1 MSEVQETVPYK
12 LWRIRL
18 ESSLKF
24 RGNGEFYGEFFRWGG
39 SGEGKS
45 HATMVTY
52 PADRDEIAM
61 AHTTPIQ
68 EKLSVDDSLIIRS
81 RDPRRNPRRSSGNA
95 TRGEFD
101 ILPFSFWSSS

>member
-39 SGEGKS
+39 SGEGRAS
-45 HATMVTY
+45 MADPTY
-52 PADRDEIAM
+52 AVDGGHKVPTIASPCAPSNM
-61 AHTTPIQ
+61 PC
-68 EKLSVDDSLIIRS
+68 SLLGLHI
-81 RDPRRNPRRSSGNA
+81 PRFR
-95 TRGEFD
+95 TEFKEM
-101 ILPFSFWSSS
+101 LVHCE